1 MGERERERERGVGNE
16 NASPAVRVVWISVSS
31 DRGEGVV
38 CGVQVERGTLFA
50 LKGGRLKVS
59 S

>member
-1 MGERERERERGVGNE
+1 MGNE